1 MHIISHHKKILYILI
16 EYFYLFYSVLNANT
30 GSFLAAFFDGIIPPI
45 NVKITLNIIST
56 IAAGIGST
64 AVISG
69 FPVTAC
75 ITALIGIINNSET
88 PIPIIPANNPTINVS
103 ALNIDEIFLFD
114 APIALKTPIS
124 FVLSNTDIYVII
136 PIIIE
141 ETINEMLTNAIK
153 T

>member
-1 MHIISHHKKILYILI
+1 M
-16 EYFYLFYSVLNANT
+16 LFYSLLSANT

-45 NVKITLNIIST
+45 NVKITLNIIRT
-56 IAAGIGST
+56 IAAGIGNT

-75 ITALIGIINNSET
+75 ITAFIGIINNKDT
-88 PIPIIPANNPTINVS
+88 PIPITPANNPTINVS
-103 ALNIDEIFLFD
+103 ALNIDEILRFE
-114 APIALKTPIS
+114 APIALNIPIS
-124 FVLSNTDIYVII
+124 LVRSNTDIYVMI

-141 ETINEMLTNAIK
+141 ETINEILTNAIK